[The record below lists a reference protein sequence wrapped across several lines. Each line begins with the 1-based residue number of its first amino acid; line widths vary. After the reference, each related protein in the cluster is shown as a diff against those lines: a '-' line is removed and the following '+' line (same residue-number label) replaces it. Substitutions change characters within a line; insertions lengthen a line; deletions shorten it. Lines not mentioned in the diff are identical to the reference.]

1 MNGEFFYNLN
11 VGRDFLFMIRNL
23 DLVKENSD
31 KVDY

>member
-1 MNGEFFYNLN
+1 MNGEFLYNLN
-11 VGRDFLFMIRNL
+11 VGRDFLSMTRNP